1 MRIEVEQEDDGRW
14 LADVLDLPGVMSYG
28 ETRERAV
35 AKAEALALR
44 VIADRLD
51 HGEVIP
57 DLTISSWCLRKL
69 LAGHEGT
76 TCLGGP
82 ASNRLIR
89 ETPGEPACLQEISRP
104 LNFAGSHVPAS
115 GTQTFVTITAVPEL
129 LPFEFLDRLA
139 ELVPPPRKHRLR
151 YHGVFAPNHKLR
163 RAVTALAIG
172 NIGKQ
177 RSGP

>member
-1 MRIEVEQEDDGRW
+1 MSLRFMMARKSD
-14 LADVLDLPGVMSYG
+14 LACS
-28 ETRERAV
+28 
-35 AKAEALALR
+35 
-44 VIADRLD
+44 
-51 HGEVIP
+51 
-57 DLTISSWCLRKL
+57 
-69 LAGHEGT
+69 
-76 TCLGGP
+76 P
-82 ASNRLIR
+82 AS
-89 ETPGEPACLQEISRP
+89 PGEPACLQEISRP

-129 LPFEFLDRLA
+129 LPFEFLDCLA
-139 ELVPPPRKHRLR
+139 DLVPPPRKHRLR